1 MNWDALGAIAELL
14 GAIAVFLT
22 LAYLTVQVKQNSKA
36 LEQQNQFSAAQIM
49 QARTDTVME
58 FNSVILMEH
67 KNLEALS
74 ALQNPKS
81 LDLSAIDAVEASR
94 YRMILTMARS
104 MFENNFQQAQQGFL
118 SNDFYFGS
126 VVKNI
131 ENYAEAFIEF
141 STPMSSEFRL
151 EVERILAKK

>member
-1 MNWDALGAIAELL
+1 
-14 GAIAVFLT
+14 
-22 LAYLTVQVKQNSKA
+22 
-36 LEQQNQFSAAQIM
+36 
-49 QARTDTVME
+49 ME

-81 LDLSAIDAVEASR
+81 SDLSAIDAVEASR

-104 MFENNFQQAQQGFL
+104 MFENSFNKLSKGFNERFL
-118 SNDFYFGS
+118 SGS

-141 STPMSSEFRL
+141 STQCLQSFG
-151 EVERILAKK
+151 

>member
-1 MNWDALGAIAELL
+1 
-14 GAIAVFLT
+14 
-22 LAYLTVQVKQNSKA
+22 
-36 LEQQNQFSAAQIM
+36 
-49 QARTDTVME
+49 ME

-94 YRMILTMARS
+94 YRMILTMAQS
-104 MFENNFQQAQQGFL
+104 MFENNFQQAQQGVL
-118 SNDFYFGS
+118 SNDFYLGS

-131 ENYAEAFIEF
+131 ENYAERRYRVY
-141 STPMSSEFRL
+141 PMSSSFGWRL
-151 EVERILAKK
+151 SGFLAKK